1 MKRNIQ
7 GRMAQEL
14 LKIKG
19 QLSEIKGPVNTARK
33 SEELS
38 QSANHPVRIE
48 EHRKDRVSELEE
60 EIRGLRVEIDGH
72 LQTEEELRNH
82 ISWLER
88 LMSSRLDELEEANKA
103 LLAEISEHGQLE
115 DELKEYAR
123 RVEEEAK
130 IRITELEEANKAL
143 LIKIIEHRE
152 TEDALKKSADSLEE
166 MTKRIAELEKAN
178 QGLLMEIAACASPP
192 LAELA
197 AAAGY
202 VDDAVIEM
210 TLDGT
215 ILSWNLGAERI
226 YGYSSQEVTGFPF
239 SIMIPRERYE
249 EFRGIMKLIE
259 QEEDV
264 PPYQTVFV
272 RKDGKQVRV
281 SVSAC
286 GIKDDDG
293 EIIGVSTTTCEI
305 SKNKPL
311 LHDIPEAY
319 NEAEKNSDP
328 KELGVTGKQ
337 VEKLVAIRNLKDKP
351 SKRKTKK

>member
-19 QLSEIKGPVNTARK
+19 QLSEISQPANLPVI
-33 SEELS
+33 
-38 QSANHPVRIE
+38 IE
-48 EHRKDRVSELEE
+48 EPGNDRVRELEE
-60 EIRGLRVEIDGH
+60 EIGGLRVEIDGH
-72 LQTEEELRNH
+72 LQTEEELRSH
-82 ISWLER
+82 ISWLEQ
-88 LMSSRLDELEEANKA
+88 LMSSRLNELEEANKA
-103 LLAEISEHGQLE
+103 LLAEVSEHGQLE

-123 RVEEEAK
+123 RVEEESK

-143 LIKIIEHRE
+143 LMKIIEHRE
-152 TEDALKKSADSLEE
+152 TEDALKKHADSLEE

-192 LAELA
+192 PAELT

-215 ILSWNLGAERI
+215 ILSWNLGAERM

-293 EIIGVSTTTCEI
+293 EIIGVSTTTCDN
-305 SKNKPL
+305 SNGKSPL
-311 LHDIPEAY
+311 DDMPEAY
-319 NEAEKNSDP
+319 SEATAKLKPGGTRD
-328 KELGVTGKQ
+328 TGKAP
-337 VEKLVAIRNLKDKP
+337 EKLVAIHKLKDKP
-351 SKRKTKK
+351 SKRKSKK